1 MTLKEKGKP
10 TIFLWGDYRE
20 KNTIARKKYDQETL
34 SNYDNLI
41 DEVYRL
47 VETKKLKDNT
57 KQLFETNFSNKHQEI
72 AFSSGDWLFQLA
84 HYFEDINNLVK
95 ELFESKATQVRLRI
109 VQNLMSYQP
118 PVETVNKILSLG
130 LKDTK
135 KIRTFAIERIVAQN
149 KKEFLSDIKQLLVEE
164 QNPNEIE
171 FLNRNIGLL
180 ENGFSVEEDGTD
192 NPYVTYKTEDGYRSE
207 RKEKTNPLTILK
219 NIFK

>member
-57 KQLFETNFSNKHQEI
+57 KQLFETNFSNKQQEI
-72 AFSSGDWLFQLA
+72 SFSSGDWLFQLA
-84 HYFEDINNLVK
+84 HYFEDLNSLVK
-95 ELFESKATQVRLRI
+95 ELFESKVTQVRLRI

-118 PVETVNKILSLG
+118 PVETVNNILSLG

-135 KIRTFAIERIVAQN
+135 KIRTFSIERIVAQN
-149 KKEFLSDIKQLLVEE
+149 KKEFLSDIKQLILEE

-180 ENGFSVEEDGTD
+180 ENGFFVEEDGTD
-192 NPYVTYKTEDGYRSE
+192 NPYLTYKTEDGYRSE

-219 NIFK
+219 NLFK

>member
-57 KQLFETNFSNKHQEI
+57 KQLFETNFSNKQQEI
-72 AFSSGDWLFQLA
+72 SFSSGDWLFQLA
-84 HYFEDINNLVK
+84 HYFEDLNSLVK
-95 ELFESKATQVRLRI
+95 ELFESKVTQVRLRI

-118 PVETVNKILSLG
+118 PVETVNNILSLG

-135 KIRTFAIERIVAQN
+135 KIRTFSIERIVAQN
-149 KKEFLSDIKQLLVEE
+149 KKEFLSDIKQLILEE

-180 ENGFSVEEDGTD
+180 ENGFFVEEDGTD

-219 NIFK
+219 NLFK